1 MLQHGHV
8 NMQKNQLIL
17 TLGQN
22 NQKVLKKLK
31 KAINNNSRNISIVQK
46 HLKINNDNL
55 YHSSNNS

>member
-22 NQKVLKKLK
+22 NQQVLKRLK
-31 KAINNNSRNISIVQK
+31 KVINNHKNI
-46 HLKINNDNL
+46 
-55 YHSSNNS
+55 

>member
-1 MLQHGHV
+1 MMLQHGHV

-17 TLGQN
+17 TLGQS
-22 NQKVLKKLK
+22 NQQVLKRLK
-31 KAINNNSRNISIVQK
+31 KVINNRKNILIVQK